1 MGSVLNLYRF
11 LSVPSEI
18 AVLLVAAL
26 LIASLE
32 FSLGGSPLRSDFAV
46 LKYLEILNQKKI
58 FFVSFFLKKLKSF
71 LRSSKD

>member
-1 MGSVLNLYRF
+1 MGYLDNNNLYRF

-32 FSLGGSPLRSDFAV
+32 FSLGGSPVRSDFAV
-46 LKYLEILNQKKI
+46 LKN
-58 FFVSFFLKKLKSF
+58 
-71 LRSSKD
+71 KDFY